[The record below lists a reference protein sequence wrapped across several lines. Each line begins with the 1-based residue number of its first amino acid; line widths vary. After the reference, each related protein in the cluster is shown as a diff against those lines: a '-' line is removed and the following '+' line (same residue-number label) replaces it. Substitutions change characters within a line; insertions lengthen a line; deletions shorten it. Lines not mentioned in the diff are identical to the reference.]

1 MRAARIRSN
10 VAVAEDSDETPIT
23 PRGMAAPPAPRPAA
37 RFEGDASRPATI
49 RIEATRHTVPPR
61 PVAPEHDAD
70 RVRQN
75 AVLAARAPARRDIKW
90 LLLSQGLLLNAFV
103 ILLVFGWG
111 APLPGRRLLLGGLA
125 IGGAVLAGL
134 VSFALRD
141 TRNASDIAF
150 PTGLAQIAAYTLP
163 ATFIAGWIALSIYS
177 LGLPPSAKA
186 FEESRAAPVPVAAPA
201 QVRAPTR
208 TVAAQPAQQQN
219 AEPAPAKES
228 QPAPAAKR
236 SPFKW

>member
-1 MRAARIRSN
+1 M
-10 VAVAEDSDETPIT
+10 T
-23 PRGMAAPPAPRPAA
+23 PRGMAAPPAPRPAT
-37 RFEGDASRPATI
+37 RFEGDAARPATI
-49 RIEATRHTVPPR
+49 RIEATRHTVPSR
-61 PVAPEHDAD
+61 PVELEHKAD
-70 RVRQN
+70 RVQQ
-75 AVLAARAPARRDIKW
+75 AAAHAEQVPARRDIKW
-90 LLLSQGLLLNAFV
+90 LLISQGLLLNAFV
-103 ILLVFGWG
+103 ILLVFGWS

-141 TRNASDIAF
+141 PCSSAHSAAHNAF
-150 PTGLAQIAAYTLP
+150 PTGMAQVAAYTLP

-177 LGLPPSAKA
+177 LGLPPSTKA

-208 TVAAQPAQQQN
+208 TVAAQPAPQQY
-219 AEPAPAKES
+219 AEPAPAKEP